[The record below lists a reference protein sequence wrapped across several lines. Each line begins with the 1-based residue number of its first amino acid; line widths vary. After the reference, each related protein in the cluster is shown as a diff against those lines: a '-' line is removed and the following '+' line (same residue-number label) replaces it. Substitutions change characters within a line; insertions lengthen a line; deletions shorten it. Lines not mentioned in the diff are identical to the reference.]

1 MDSRGNWWVS
11 DYNLDPKVTSKFNLA
26 RQEAIIS
33 DCTLREGDQQAGV
46 NFDPNDKVELARE
59 MDEIGI
65 QEIEPGNPFT
75 SDAEK
80 TALREIVKRKVDARI
95 MALCTSGGKQSIDL
109 ALDCDVDGVIIP
121 GIQVGKP
128 QRLYVTKIPDDEAI
142 SRAVELALYAKSHG
156 LYVVYGA
163 TDTTRAE
170 LDLLRRV
177 YTAGVNEAHVDVI
190 RVSDTVG
197 AITPQGMD
205 YLIRNLKQTVGDV
218 PIQVH
223 CHDDFGLATANTLAA
238 YTAGAS
244 VLSTSFHG
252 LGQHAGNAPTEEVI
266 LALQVLYGVDI
277 HIQTEKLH
285 ALSKLIESKS
295 GVKNQPQKA
304 VVGDNIFVYDSGTM
318 ISRVMRFPLAGSS
331 YLPEI
336 VGQMRRVVL
345 GKYCNN
351 DSVLYKLN
359 EMSLKASDDEIRRVV
374 SEIQKETSGG
384 KPYVSDQEFKDI
396 VRRMKET

>member
-266 LALQVLYGVDI
+266 LALQVLYGADM

-331 YLPEI
+331 YLPEM

-359 EMSLKASDDEIRRVV
+359 EMSLKASDDEIRKVV

-396 VRRMKET
+396 VRRIKET

>member
-266 LALQVLYGVDI
+266 LALQVLYGADM

-331 YLPEI
+331 YLPEM

-396 VRRMKET
+396 VRRIKET